1 MPTKL
6 STTVS
11 KIQTIPNAINASI
24 IEEFHKY
31 MKENDSS
38 ERHQNNALKV
48 VIAYAKFLGSD
59 NTLYDIKHKEQITS
73 FLHTKIKTLEE
84 DPDKKWITTWN
95 HYLHRIKHLFR
106 WLYNQKGKEDATPQS
121 EWVTPSFAKIKEK
134 RTKRQSPYS
143 ETEIWDRDELLT
155 IVKYEPYLRNKAA
168 LTLCWDM
175 DARNHEVTMLKI
187 KNIRMRERYGEGE
200 IPHESKTGSGPILLT
215 CSFPYVRDW
224 INRHPLK
231 NSPESRLICH
241 LHNGAAVRPEVLWTI
256 MKQLRQ
262 RIIRL
267 LANDSIDD
275 PNEREKLEYLLKN
288 KRWNP
293 YCIRHSAI
301 TSDSDFLP
309 EYALK
314 KKVRWSMNS
323 KQSARYIKRRM
334 GNDLKQ
340 KILVQNGIISEQ
352 QVEKKPSI
360 LNCPRCNLVNA
371 IENKYCSKCS
381 YPLVPSA
388 FEEIKEAENKKI
400 HEMEQRYESNM
411 RSMREEMNQQF
422 AQIMSMIQQN
432 PKLAHIKP
440 EVLIN
445 NSKV

>member
-31 MKENDSS
+31 MKDNDSS

-59 NTLYDIKHKEQITS
+59 KSFYDIKHKEQITS
-73 FLHTKIKTLEE
+73 FLDTKIKSLEQ
-84 DPDKKWITTWN
+84 DPDKRWITTWN

-106 WLYNQKGKEDATPQS
+106 WLYNQRGNDDAIPQS
-121 EWVTPSFAKIKEK
+121 EWVTPAFAKIKER

-155 IVKYEPYLRNKAA
+155 IVKYEPYLRNKVA

-187 KNIRMRERYGEGE
+187 KNIRLRERYGEGE
-200 IPHESKTGSGPILLT
+200 IPHEAKTGSGPILLT

-224 INRHPLK
+224 INCHPFK
-231 NSPESRLICH
+231 NSPESRLICN
-241 LHNGAAVRPEVLWTI
+241 LHNGAPVRSEVLWTI

-267 LANDSIDD
+267 LENDSIND
-275 PNEREKLEYLLKN
+275 PREQERLEYLIHS

-293 YCIRHSAI
+293 YCIRHSALTTI
-301 TSDSDFLP
+301 CHL
-309 EYALK
+309 
-314 KKVRWSMNS
+314 
-323 KQSARYIKRRM
+323 
-334 GNDLKQ
+334 
-340 KILVQNGIISEQ
+340 II
-352 QVEKKPSI
+352 
-360 LNCPRCNLVNA
+360 
-371 IENKYCSKCS
+371 Y
-381 YPLVPSA
+381 
-388 FEEIKEAENKKI
+388 
-400 HEMEQRYESNM
+400 
-411 RSMREEMNQQF
+411 
-422 AQIMSMIQQN
+422 
-432 PKLAHIKP
+432 
-440 EVLIN
+440 
-445 NSKV
+445 